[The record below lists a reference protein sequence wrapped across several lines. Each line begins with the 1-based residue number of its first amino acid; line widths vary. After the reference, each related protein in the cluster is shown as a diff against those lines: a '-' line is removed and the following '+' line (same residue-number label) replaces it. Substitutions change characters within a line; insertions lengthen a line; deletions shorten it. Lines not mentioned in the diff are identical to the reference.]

1 MSSKRKSVKKSSKKK
16 ATSRAPSTQR
26 QTLLN
31 QTDLARVFR
40 VTTRT
45 VQRWNEQG
53 LPRQGEGRTAKYPL
67 ELCIAWVRKRDREEA
82 LEAARPKDLAEARLR
97 KAIADAELAEYE
109 VAERRGETMTV
120 EHFED
125 LVGSAMRRMD
135 AQLRTLPRRV
145 APELVGLKTA
155 KEFRATLD
163 GAVAQV
169 RSELYAAGDVQET
182 DEADA
187 A

>member
-1 MSSKRKSVKKSSKKK
+1 MSSKRKSVKRRSEKKT
-16 ATSRAPSTQR
+16 TSR
-26 QTLLN
+26 QTLVN
-31 QTDLARVFR
+31 QTELARMFQ

-45 VQRWNEQG
+45 VQRWNERG
-53 LPRQGEGRTAKYPL
+53 LPRQGEGRAAKYPL
-67 ELCIAWVRKRDREEA
+67 ERCIVWVRERDREEV
-82 LEAARPKDLAEARLR
+82 LEAARPKDLEEARLR

-109 VAERRGETMTV
+109 VAERRGETLTV

-125 LVGSAMRRMD
+125 LMGSATRRMD

-145 APELVGLKTA
+145 APELVGLTTVKA
-155 KEFRATLD
+155 FRAALED
-163 GAVAQV
+163 AVAQV
-169 RSELYAAGDVQET
+169 RAELYEARDVEDA

>member
-1 MSSKRKSVKKSSKKK
+1 MSVKRKTVKKRSEKRT
-16 ATSRAPSTQR
+16 TSR
-26 QTLLN
+26 QTLVN
-31 QTDLARVFR
+31 QTELARMFQ

-45 VQRWNEQG
+45 VQRWGERG

-67 ELCIAWVRKRDREEA
+67 ERCIAWVRERDREEA
-82 LEAARPKDLAEARLR
+82 LEAARPKDLEEARLR

-109 VAERRGETMTV
+109 VAERRSQTMTV
-120 EHFED
+120 EHFDD

-145 APELVGLKTA
+145 APELVGLTTVKA
-155 KEFRATLD
+155 FRAALD
-163 GAVAQV
+163 TAVGQV
-169 RSELYAAGDVQET
+169 RAELYEARDVQDA
-182 DEADA
+182 DEVDA